1 MKIPNTISGAAAV
14 TNLTHAATEI
24 VYPSNLSIRE
34 RDVELILDPGKP
46 STVTILFLTGK
57 LLG

>member
-1 MKIPNTISGAAAV
+1 MKMPNTISGTAAV
-14 TNLTHAATEI
+14 TNLAHAATEI
-24 VYPSNLSIRE
+24 VYLSNPSIRE

-57 LLG
+57 PLG